1 MPPANVAPAPISF
14 ESRIALALQGG
25 SNWQD
30 LQRTVSAV
38 QPQAPVP
45 HTVAT
50 EPEVAVQDE
59 VKPEMTAK
67 QKKKRE
73 QFDRTIARDTGAV
86 LHTIHAQDVKPVATS
101 VTWDQDPELLCS
113 YNWQASDQTNT
124 IFGKSFLS
132 HLLGSVLRVVHRR
145 LDRL

>member
-1 MPPANVAPAPISF
+1 MSF

-30 LQRTVSAV
+30 LQKTVSAA

-45 HTVAT
+45 ENVTA
-50 EPEVAVQDE
+50 EPEVQDD

-86 LHTIHAQDVKPVATS
+86 LHTIHADDVEPVATS

-113 YNWQASDQTNT
+113 YNWQASDETNT
-124 IFGKSFLS
+124 IFGRS
-132 HLLGSVLRVVHRR
+132 
-145 LDRL
+145 